1 MLEKILV
8 CLDGSAPA
16 ERILSYVSKEAAA
29 LRGKMVL
36 LCVIDLPET
45 MLSINLPGSPAV
57 PVSTQGSVKRTFTE
71 EKAADDY
78 LKAQAESLKT
88 QGLDVDYVVL
98 SGTSGETIVNYA
110 QENDCTL
117 IAIAT
122 HGHGGFRR
130 FALGSTADFVV
141 HHSSIP
147 VLTVRR

>member
-16 ERILSYVSKEAAA
+16 ERILPYVTKEAAA